1 MFVLTLLVLVL
12 LSIMGLG
19 LMTVTTNTLKNTT
32 NEREDQAVFY
42 IAEAG
47 LIQKRAELSHQIK
60 GIYNGLKNAYNKI
73 EDPKKKIEFDFDN
86 KFIEAVSQIPINPD
100 IPIEATYEDHF
111 NNPTKSKVTVKRSG
125 NDSVITFTITSTG
138 YIGENRSR
146 TVTQAFDVSIENVK
160 NTEDIDLGGNKPPSK
175 LNACYTLFTHGNIS
189 SSGGGTFNGDIY
201 STEEISM
208 PSSPRIN
215 GSIYSTENVNITG
228 TPSQLNGVY
237 SEKNIRISGGGEIQG
252 NVQANGKVTITN
264 LNNLNG
270 NISAGDDVE
279 NVAHVTGGIQTNGGV
294 TMIRGSVAEG
304 ITATKSVNISDGTI
318 NQFIV
323 SSEDFTLSN
332 GGGTVN
338 GYVKTNGSVD
348 IKGGT
353 INKDIFSA
361 KNIQISNGTIAGEI
375 ISKQNLIV
383 SGGNF
388 SNGGL
393 RTITKN
399 NIQITNWAVP
409 AKTIYSGTLTLKANY
424 KSQPVT
430 ESEVNRRIQEYEQ
443 NITNAINASSS
454 GKHLDLSQLS
464 NHVSIQ
470 NDCINSL
477 PTLDAVDTVFTPAPP
492 KQSNAANIP
501 IPSIYT
507 GEYLVETSDD
517 AHIDEIDLYP
527 DSNYRINKLNITLN
541 KPNGMLDVPKTRLQS
556 NSTLTLNLMNNNTI
570 YMDDLTTL
578 PSSNLKIDLNGGDHT
593 IYVDSLAI
601 AGKVELVN
609 PGSLKI
615 YVKNSL
621 NLTNSSINMDGEAS
635 RLGIYYEGSKPFTLD
650 GGSHVKS
657 DLHVKNAD
665 VTLTAGGHL
674 YGDVLV
680 YGKNKI
686 TVNGG
691 ASAAEQLFLAPQSE
705 FILGGGAVING
716 NIVVDKFTSSG
727 GFTINAPTVKDE
739 TGNGG
744 STTLPVS
751 DYGNA
756 DNLFERDPQLE
767 INLKN

>member
-1 MFVLTLLVLVL
+1 MRRPQNLKNEQGNMFVLTLFVLVL

-19 LMTVTTNTLKNTT
+19 LMTVTTNTLKNTR
-32 NEREDQAVFY
+32 NEREDQAVYY

-47 LIQKRAELSHQIK
+47 LIQKRAELSQQIK

-73 EDPKKKIEFDFDN
+73 EDPKKKVEFDFDN
-86 KFIEAVSQIPINPD
+86 KFITAVSQIPINPD

-111 NNPTKSKVTVKRSG
+111 NDPTKSKVTVKRSG
-125 NDSVITFTITSTG
+125 NDSVITFTIMSTG

-201 STEEISM
+201 STEEITM
-208 PSSPRIN
+208 PGSPRIN

-228 TPSQLNGVY
+228 SPSQLNGVY

-279 NVAHVTGGIQTNGGV
+279 NVANVTGGIQTNGAFK
-294 TMIRGSVAEG
+294 M
-304 ITATKSVNISDGTI
+304 
-318 NQFIV
+318 
-323 SSEDFTLSN
+323 
-332 GGGTVN
+332 
-338 GYVKTNGSVD
+338 TNGSVVQSVEAS
-348 IKGGT
+348 KNATLSGGT
-353 INKDIFSA
+353 IHQHILSGGEITVTNGTVNKDIFSNQNITINGGTLLGDIVSK
-361 KNIQISNGTIAGEI
+361 KNIKVSDYPKFDSRGLHAIANNDI
-375 ISKQNLIV
+375 H
-383 SGGNF
+383 
-388 SNGGL
+388 
-393 RTITKN
+393 IT
-399 NIQITNWAVP
+399 QWVTP
-409 AKTIYSGTLTLKANY
+409 TKTIYSGTLKFDQNVNY
-424 KSQPVT
+424 KSKPVSQQEAYST
-430 ESEVNRRIQEYEQ
+430 IQQYEQ
-443 NITNAINASSS
+443 NIINTINASSS
-454 GKHLDLSQLS
+454 GKHMDLSQLS

-492 KQSNAANIP
+492 KQSNAANIS

-578 PSSNLKIDLNGGDHT
+578 PSSNLIIDLNGGDHT

-601 AGKVELVN
+601 AGKIEFVN

-635 RLGIYYEGSKPFTLD
+635 SLGIYFEGSKPFTLD

-657 DLHVKNAD
+657 DLHVKNTD
-665 VTLTAGGHL
+665 VTLTASGHL

-767 INLKN
+767 INSKN

>member
-32 NEREDQAVFY
+32 NEREDQAVYY

-47 LIQKRAELSHQIK
+47 LIQKRAELSQQIK

-73 EDPKKKIEFDFDN
+73 EDPKKKVEFDFDN
-86 KFIEAVSQIPINPD
+86 KFITAVSQIPINPD

-111 NNPTKSKVTVKRSG
+111 NDPTKSKVTVKRSG

-146 TVTQAFDVSIENVK
+146 TVTQAFDVAIENVK

-175 LNACYTLFTHGNIS
+175 LNACYTLFTHGNINS
-189 SSGGGTFNGDIY
+189 TGGGTFNGDIY
-201 STEEISM
+201 STEEITM
-208 PSSPRIN
+208 PGSPRIN

-228 TPSQLNGVY
+228 SPSQLKGVY

-279 NVAHVTGGIQTNGGV
+279 NVANVTGGIQTNGAFKM
-294 TMIRGSVAEG
+294 TRGSVMQ
-304 ITATKSVNISDGTI
+304 SVEAAKN
-318 NQFIV
+318 V
-323 SSEDFTLSN
+323 TLS
-332 GGGTVN
+332 
-338 GYVKTNGSVD
+338 
-348 IKGGT
+348 GGT
-353 INKDIFSA
+353 IHQHIFSSGEITVTNGTVNKDIFSNQNIA
-361 KNIQISNGTIAGEI
+361 INGGTLLGDIVSKKNIKVSDYPGFGSRGLHAIANNDI
-375 ISKQNLIV
+375 H
-383 SGGNF
+383 
-388 SNGGL
+388 
-393 RTITKN
+393 IT
-399 NIQITNWAVP
+399 QWVTP
-409 AKTIYSGTLTLKANY
+409 TKTIYSGTLKFDQNVNY
-424 KSQPVT
+424 KSKPVSQQEAYST
-430 ESEVNRRIQEYEQ
+430 IQQYEQ
-443 NITNAINASSS
+443 NITNTINASSS

-492 KQSNAANIP
+492 KQSNAANIS

-517 AHIDEIDLYP
+517 AHINEIDLYP

-578 PSSNLKIDLNGGDHT
+578 PSSNLIIDLNGGDHT

-635 RLGIYYEGSKPFTLD
+635 SLGIYYEGSKPFTLD

-657 DLHVKNAD
+657 DLHVKNTD
-665 VTLTAGGHL
+665 VTLTASGHL